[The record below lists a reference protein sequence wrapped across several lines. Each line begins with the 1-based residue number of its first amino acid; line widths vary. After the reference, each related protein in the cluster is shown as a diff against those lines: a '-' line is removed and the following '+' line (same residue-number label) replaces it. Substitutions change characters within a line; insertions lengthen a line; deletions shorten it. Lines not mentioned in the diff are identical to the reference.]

1 MHLLFSSLSA
11 SAQSRLPRS
20 CLCARVL
27 SRLGCVAAITKALHQ
42 IDTIENPIT
51 LHHRYPSY
59 VFNAGKVFC
68 QSLKVWSLKVYRQ
81 GIETDRV
88 DLWCPVIEAS
98 SASSHQVPRENL
110 LGAIGV
116 ERESRS
122 QIMRV
127 HTKDKN
133 LSAGFGF
140 KICRLPFDDLT

>member
-27 SRLGCVAAITKALHQ
+27 SRLGCVPAITKALHQ

-59 VFNAGKVFC
+59 VFNSGKVFC
-68 QSLKVWSLKVYRQ
+68 QFLKVWRLKIYRQ
-81 GIETDRV
+81 GIETYRV
-88 DLWCPVIEAS
+88 DLWRPIIEAS

-110 LGAIGV
+110 LRIIGV
-116 ERESRS
+116 ERKSRS
-122 QIMRV
+122 QIIRV
-127 HTKDKN
+127 HTEDKDPF
-133 LSAGFGF
+133 AGFGF